1 MEEHPVSGSI
11 CPDEGHSCLTPR
23 NEQRDIKQT
32 FVMVY
37 LSLCYGPK
45 SAKSEEPDTSVMPAP
60 QGTVCARIQIRGRS
74 FAGRIE
80 SGTVSL
86 VRDTIVVGLTAGFRK
101 SAPGHAILSGR
112 DYIHI
117 FII

>member
-1 MEEHPVSGSI
+1 MPGSMR
-11 CPDEGHSCLTPR
+11 PR
-23 NEQRDIKQT
+23 RGTLVPGTSDLAVGLRVGFDSRFHT
-32 FVMVY
+32 
-37 LSLCYGPK
+37 SLFYDQK